1 MEFSA
6 ISFKEGWLLKVLS
19 MRIFREIEVWGTV
32 LIVDIASPTLSQKE
46 LEEGIREVTTLVN
59 RVDHL
64 FSTYKEDSQVSK
76 IRRDELMIG
85 EADPEVIEVWNLC
98 EEMKALTSGAFDPW
112 SVTGGFDPSGL
123 VKGWA
128 ADKCAD
134 LLTSRGIEHVLIN
147 AAGDL
152 TLRGGELTDSEV
164 QPWMIGISDPENV
177 DNVVKTYEIFDG
189 AIATSGDYEKGAH
202 IHDPYTG
209 LIAIGAKSVSILGPN
224 GAITDALA
232 TAVMVSG
239 IDGAPWFDQ
248 PELNQYEVFAINR
261 HHRTSWSYSHA

>member
-1 MEFSA
+1 
-6 ISFKEGWLLKVLS
+6 

-32 LIVDIASPTLSQKE
+32 LIVDIASKNLTEKE
-46 LEEGIREVTTLVN
+46 LENGISQATTFVH
-59 RVDHL
+59 RVDNL
-64 FSTYKEDSQVSK
+64 FSTYKENSQVSLL
-76 IRRDELMIG
+76 RRSELMIDD
-85 EADPEVIEVWNLC
+85 ADPEVIEVWNLR
-98 EEMKALTSGAFDPW
+98 EQVKSLTSGAFDPW
-112 SVTGGFDPSGL
+112 SVSGGFDPSGL

-128 ADKCAD
+128 ADKCAE
-134 LLTSRGIEHVLIN
+134 LLKSLGIEHVLIN

-152 TLRGGELTDSEV
+152 TLRGGELNEGEIR
-164 QPWMIGISDPENV
+164 PWMIGISDPENP

-202 IHDPYTG
+202 IHDPFTG

-248 PELNQYEVFAINR
+248 PELREYEVFAINR
-261 HHRTSWSYSHA
+261 HHRTSWSYSHT